1 MPQIFHIMKVLGAD
15 YSIVPKMENRVNKL
29 TDAQLLDEYSQ
40 GDEQAF
46 RELVSRYKNSLYA
59 FLKRFLNQRD
69 LIEDVFQET
78 FLQLFS
84 SRESFDTDRPLRP
97 WLFTIAA
104 NKAKDALRK
113 QQRTSAVPIGTI
125 SDGEQAS
132 FDDVLNSLTSV
143 ETRPYETLE
152 QTELAQR
159 VRQVVADMPESARE
173 ILILAYFNKFSY
185 KQMAQILSIPIGTVK
200 SRLHTAV
207 NRFAKEYKAALASRK
222 EP

>member
-1 MPQIFHIMKVLGAD
+1 VEPRLK
-15 YSIVPKMENRVNKL
+15 KL
-29 TDAQLLDEYSQ
+29 SDAQLLERYSQ
-40 GDEQAF
+40 GDERAF

-78 FLQLFS
+78 FLQLFT
-84 SRESFDTDRPLRP
+84 SRESFDPERPLRP

-113 QQRTSAVPIGTI
+113 QQRSSAVPIGTI

-152 QTELAQR
+152 RGELAER
-159 VRQVVADMPESARE
+159 VREVVANMPESARE

-207 NRFAKEYKAALASRK
+207 NRFAKEYKAAITSRK